1 MYYCENCHNSRDCFG
16 CVGLRNKQYCILNK
30 QFTKEE
36 YEKKVGEII
45 EKMRSDGEWGQFFP
59 MSMSPFGY
67 NETLANDHF
76 PLTKE
81 EAKKLGAK
89 WQDNDYNPDFQG
101 EYYEP
106 DDDIKTYQD
115 DSKANELLRG
125 VLKCEI
131 SGKPFRIMPQELAFY
146 LKNGVPIPRKHYD
159 VRYMER
165 FKTRNPKTLYHRQ
178 CMCEESDHGHEG
190 RCPNEFE
197 TTYAPDRPEA
207 IYCQSCYEKI
217 II

>member
-1 MYYCENCHNSRDCFG
+1 
-16 CVGLRNKQYCILNK
+16 LRNKQYCILNK